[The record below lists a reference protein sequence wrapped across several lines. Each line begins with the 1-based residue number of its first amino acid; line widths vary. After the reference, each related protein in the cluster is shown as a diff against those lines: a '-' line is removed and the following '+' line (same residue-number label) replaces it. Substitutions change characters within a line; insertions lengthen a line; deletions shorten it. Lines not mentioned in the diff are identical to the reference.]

1 MGRLGTRRVR
11 RWQANGRHKGG
22 HYQIVGKEYP
32 GGPYPSSARFQFAM
46 FQYGEAYPLSLP
58 MFSTRIRFETAL

>member
-32 GGPYPSSARFQFAM
+32 GGTYPSSARFQFAM
-46 FQYGEAYPLSLP
+46 FQYGEA
-58 MFSTRIRFETAL
+58 